1 VKITIGILWGLK
13 RHCTLAGLAAVLQK
27 VLSFSI
33 VKPIK
38 CTRFSNLFYFG
49 ITLYIFRT
57 VFFSTISYLLASKQV
72 ADDGGKDL
80 PKYVE
85 CYSKIKQ
92 V

>member
-49 ITLYIFRT
+49 I
-57 VFFSTISYLLASKQV
+57 
-72 ADDGGKDL
+72 
-80 PKYVE
+80 
-85 CYSKIKQ
+85 
-92 V
+92 